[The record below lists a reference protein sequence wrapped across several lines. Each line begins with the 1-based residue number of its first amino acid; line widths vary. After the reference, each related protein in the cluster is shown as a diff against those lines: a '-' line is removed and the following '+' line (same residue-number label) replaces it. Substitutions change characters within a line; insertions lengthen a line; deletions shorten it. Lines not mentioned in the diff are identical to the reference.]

1 MKKLFCFILLYL
13 TAQVAAATA
22 IVVIVTPQYILLG
35 TDSKRQLL
43 DANAVVQSNQVVCK
57 IQSTGP
63 YCFALA
69 GFTSAQATGYSASQ
83 IVARHLQQ
91 APSYEAA
98 IAGIKTELKKIL
110 AKELQYRQAQ
120 QPAAFAQLVSAK
132 DPLLELVVL
141 RLHNGAPQM
150 EIIGFEKGAA
160 SQVAVGSYTARC
172 PGDCP
177 QGSQQIYF
185 MGSYGGMEQF
195 LAQQRPFTEPAALV
209 QQLILEQAKITP
221 SSVGAPV
228 SMVRFSAS
236 GTEWIQ

>member
-1 MKKLFCFILLYL
+1 MKKLLCFILLYL

-22 IVVIVTPQYILLG
+22 IVIIVTPQFILLG

-43 DANAVVQSNQVVCK
+43 DANAVVQSNEQVCK
-57 IQSTGP
+57 IQTVGT

-69 GFTSAQATGYSASQ
+69 GFTSAQGTNYSASE
-83 IVARHLQQ
+83 IVARHLQKADRYQ
-91 APSYEAA
+91 TA
-98 IAGIKTELKKIL
+98 IQGIKSELKNIL
-110 AKELQYRQAQ
+110 AKELRYRQQQ
-120 QPAAFAQLVSAK
+120 QPAAFAQLTSAK
-132 DPLLELVVL
+132 EPLLELVVL
-141 RLHNGAPQM
+141 RMQNGQPQM
-150 EIIGFEKGAA
+150 EIIGFEKGDG

-195 LAQQRPFTEPAALV
+195 LAQQRPFTEPGTLV
-209 QQLILEQAKITP
+209 QQLILEQAKTTP

-228 SMVRFSAS
+228 HMVRFSAG
-236 GTEWIQ
+236 GTEWIK